1 VSFGGGLRNW
11 NGRLVVVEV
20 VMLWHQRHHALLE
33 KATGIAMLLVM
44 ECPEENVSVLFG
56 MLICSLHFVAD

>member
-1 VSFGGGLRNW
+1 M
-11 NGRLVVVEV
+11 VVEV
-20 VMLWHQRHHALLE
+20 VMLRHQRHHALLE

-56 MLICSLHFVAD
+56 MLICSLHFVTD